1 MYHPD
6 SKNIIIIVMEIKI
19 GDHVKWVTSS
29 YEVVDITSKG
39 LKLKQNFSIGV
50 ILEGYISP
58 DEVVK
63 IGGRN

>member
-1 MYHPD
+1 
-6 SKNIIIIVMEIKI
+6 MEIKI